1 MQLVSSLEFGFNLY
15 PETTNGFIKSV
26 VRAEELGA
34 SSCFVDDSGMKF
46 DPFVML
52 TAAARETKSIQLGP
66 CTTNP
71 VSRHIGITARAIATL
86 NEVSNGRAVL
96 GIARGEGSLK
106 PFLMSPVSPIDLG
119 KAVVLLRKLFAGKLV
134 DSSDKKFQL
143 SQAKLSYGIQKKVP
157 VLVAATGP
165 KMLRIA
171 GQFADG
177 VIISVGTDRRS
188 IQYAIEEIN
197 KGAKEAGRDPNSIL
211 RFLFVFSSIS
221 ENHDEAVANAR
232 PKALW
237 FLMHA
242 RNLCDLLNIDD
253 SIYKKKMSE
262 IGVHHSLSDILRSRK
277 GIVDEVVTPEI
288 VDAFTLSGTKSE
300 CAEKVK
306 QASVEGVDRI
316 VWSIRVIWEYA
327 AEAVANSIMPR

>member
-1 MQLVSSLEFGFNLY
+1 MVSSLEFGFNLY
-15 PETTNGFIKSV
+15 PETTNDFIKSV

-34 SSCFVDDSGMKF
+34 SSCFIDDSGMKF

-52 TAAARETKSIQLGP
+52 TAAARETNRIQLGP

-106 PFLMSPVSPIDLG
+106 PFFMSPASPINLG
-119 KAVVLLRKLFAGKLV
+119 KAVVLLRRLFAGELV
-134 DSSDKKFQL
+134 NSSDEQFQL

-171 GQFADG
+171 GRFADG

-197 KGAKEAGRDPNSIL
+197 KGAKEAGRDPNSVL

-221 ENHDEAVANAR
+221 ENHDEAVANAK

-237 FLMHA
+237 FLLHA
-242 RNLCDLLNIDD
+242 RNLCDLLKIDD
-253 SIYKKKMSE
+253 SLYRKKVSE
-262 IGVHHSLSDILRSRK
+262 IGAHHSLSDILRSRRD
-277 GIVDEVVTPEI
+277 IADEVVTPEI
-288 VDAFTLSGTKSE
+288 VDAFTLSGTKNE
-300 CAEKVK
+300 CSEKVK
-306 QASVEGVDRI
+306 QVSMDGVDRI
-316 VWSIRVIWEYA
+316 VWSIRENWDYA
-327 AEAVANSIMPR
+327 ADAVSNSIMPR